1 MPGGG
6 CGHLD
11 PRPAAARE
19 LEAVIARRDA
29 PDLIISD
36 HGSGADHLS
45 PRDLAAP
52 AMAIGSNP
60 LRSARKSARTALGS
74 RHRQSLDR
82 TFARTS
88 RSRPHDESDAASSRS
103 LRRVAFSSSSLKSP
117 SLISANSANWLESAS
132 TSLRYLDTAV

>member
-1 MPGGG
+1 VHSDPRCDRRRHKGMPGGG

-29 PDLIISD
+29 PDLIVSD

-60 LRSARKSARTALGS
+60 LRSTRKSARAAVGS
-74 RHRQSLDR
+74 VFRELFEVLMGQRGLQHRPCLDEPAPNSGF
-82 TFARTS
+82 TESIAGDPYTEELIGPTS
-88 RSRPHDESDAASSRS
+88 G
-103 LRRVAFSSSSLKSP
+103 
-117 SLISANSANWLESAS
+117 I
-132 TSLRYLDTAV
+132 